1 MKKVL
6 VVEDE
11 QLIADLLQKKL
22 IKEGYYAFAAGDGE
36 VALQQIR
43 EERPDIVLL
52 DIVLP
57 RMNGFEVLAELRKDE
72 ELRKIPVIIISNAG
86 QPAEIEKAREAG
98 VRDWLIKTEFDPQE
112 VLEKVRR
119 QVGPPQ

>member
-36 VALQQIR
+36 AALQQIR

-72 ELRKIPVIIISNAG
+72 ELRKIPVIIISNSG
-86 QPAEIEKAREAG
+86 QQAEIEKAKEVG
-98 VRDWLIKTEFDPQE
+98 VRDWLVKTEFDPKE
-112 VLEKVRR
+112 VLEKV
-119 QVGPPQ
+119 QKQIGPA